1 MSTLRALSEEV
12 ARVVERVSPTVLHV
26 RTIRDGR
33 SGRSPLGS
41 GSGVVLTPDGYALT
55 NCHVVAD
62 ASGVE
67 AELGD
72 GTTVLA
78 DVVGEDPATDLAL
91 LRIPPGSS
99 GALASLTLG
108 DSNALRVGDAV
119 IAIGCPFGLART
131 VTFGIV
137 SALGRTLTTTRGRDI
152 EGVIQTDALLNP
164 GNSGG
169 PLVNAQG
176 ELIGINTALHPGG
189 QGLCFSVPSNTASFV
204 LSEILRF
211 GRVRRA
217 WLGIGGVE
225 VLLPA
230 ALARKLELIS
240 PRGVAVRKV
249 EAGSPAAQAGL
260 VRGDTIVSLSSSP
273 VRTVADLHRL
283 LDADAIG
290 AKRTVAV
297 VRGGELVQRTIQPV
311 EAPPFT
317 VRERP

>member
-26 RTIRDGR
+26 RTIRGTR

-41 GSGVVLTPDGYALT
+41 GSGVVVTPDGYALT

-62 ASGVE
+62 SSGVE

-78 DVVGEDPATDLAL
+78 DVVGEDPATDLAV
-91 LRIPPGSS
+91 LRIPSS
-99 GALASLTLG
+99 HGNGEGTSGGLASLKLG

-137 SALGRTLTTTRGRDI
+137 SALGRTLTTSAGRDI

-169 PLVNAQG
+169 PLVDAQG
-176 ELIGINTALHPGG
+176 ELIGINTALHPRG
-189 QGLCFSVPSNTASFV
+189 QGLCFSVPSKTAR
-204 LSEILRF
+204 LS
-211 GRVRRA
+211 V
-217 WLGIGGVE
+217 
-225 VLLPA
+225 
-230 ALARKLELIS
+230 
-240 PRGVAVRKV
+240 
-249 EAGSPAAQAGL
+249 
-260 VRGDTIVSLSSSP
+260 
-273 VRTVADLHRL
+273 
-283 LDADAIG
+283 
-290 AKRTVAV
+290 
-297 VRGGELVQRTIQPV
+297 
-311 EAPPFT
+311 
-317 VRERP
+317 